1 MTTADE
7 HRIMLR
13 QAEAVALRVRGKSY
27 QQIAEALSISKGQA
41 FADVKASLLASA
53 EQRGRD
59 IEDSR
64 ELELQRLDNA
74 IDRVTDILEK
84 KLGFSV
90 KGEDVEEL
98 SELLAGENELVLKA
112 CDRLVKLSSERSKL
126 LGLYAPVKQELSGN
140 DGGPIQVSPE
150 AAAARVREIFGA
162 KGSRG
167 DAGEAPSDSGQ
178 LPEDAP

>member
-27 QQIAEALSISKGQA
+27 QQIADSLGISKGQA

-53 EQRGRD
+53 AQRGKD

-74 IDRVTDILEK
+74 ISRVTDILEK
-84 KLGFSV
+84 KLGFSIE
-90 KGEDVEEL
+90 GESPEDLTEI
-98 SELLAGENELVLKA
+98 LAGENELVLKA
-112 CDRLVKLSSERSKL
+112 ADRLVKLSAERSKL
-126 LGLYAPVKQELSGN
+126 LGLYSAEKKELTGK
-140 DGGPIQVSPE
+140 DGGPIKATIADLLSL
-150 AAAARVREIFGA
+150 A
-162 KGSRG
+162 
-167 DAGEAPSDSGQ
+167 DAD
-178 LPEDAP
+178 D